1 MSTGA
6 SGSEKLEHRLERKLT
21 LLNVWSMAFGC
32 VIGFGAFMMPGT
44 VFLKRAGTVGTLI
57 AMEIGAI
64 VMLVISYSYSYM
76 IQKFPVAGGEFVY
89 ATRAFGKKHGFLCA
103 WFLGLSYLCLVPV
116 NANAIA
122 VLFRVLFNNFFQ
134 FKFLYTIAGDNI
146 YLGEIILALVAMI
159 IFALINMLNIKVSG
173 ILQTVLVILLISG
186 VVILV
191 AAVVLN
197 PESSASNFQP
207 LFYPDK
213 NYNGKQFTF
222 FLQVL
227 SVSAIAPWAF
237 VGFETVPKFSEES
250 NFSMSKVK
258 VLMDTC
264 IIFGGFVYV
273 SMNLFAASYFPE
285 NYANWAEYID
295 DLENLHGII
304 SIPVLFAAY
313 KVMGIPGLIA
323 AGISALC
330 AMLTGIVGFYAAT
343 SRLLYSMSE
352 NQMLPEWFGRLNKYN
367 VPMNATLFCLLV
379 SLGIPFA
386 GRVVLGWAVDMSSIG
401 ATISFGYTALAT
413 RKYAALENKKDIM
426 IFAALGFLLSI
437 LFAIILLIPIPFIP
451 GISLSFESYTCLVFW
466 ILLGIIFY
474 RNAYK

>member
-1 MSTGA
+1 MSAGDANTRTC
-6 SGSEKLEHRLERKLT
+6 EHKLERKLT

-57 AMEIGAI
+57 AIEIGAI

-89 ATRAFGKKHGFLCA
+89 ATRAFGRKHGFLCA

-122 VLFRVLFNNFFQ
+122 VLFRMLFNNFFQ
-134 FKFLYTIAGDNI
+134 FKFLYTIAGDDI
-146 YLGEIILALVAMI
+146 YLGEIILALFAMI
-159 IFALINMLNIKVSG
+159 IFAMINMLNIKVSG
-173 ILQTVLVILLISG
+173 ILQTIFVILLISG

-191 AAVVLN
+191 SAAVLSPV
-197 PESSASNFQP
+197 SKASNFKP

-213 NYNGKQFTF
+213 VYNSKFV
-222 FLQVL
+222 FLQIL

-250 NFSMSKVK
+250 SFSMSKVK

-264 IIFGGFVYV
+264 IILGVFVYV

-295 DLENLHGII
+295 DLGNLRGII
-304 SIPVLFAAY
+304 SVPVLYVAH
-313 KVMGIPGLIA
+313 KVMGVPGLIV

-330 AMLTGIVGFYAAT
+330 AMLTGIVGFYSAT

-379 SLGIPFA
+379 SLGVPFA

-401 ATISFGYTALAT
+401 AAISFGYTALAT

-426 IFAALGFLLSI
+426 IFAAFGFLFSV
-437 LFAIILLIPIPFIP
+437 LFAIILLIPIPFFP
-451 GISLSFESYTCLVFW
+451 GISLSFESYMCLVFW